1 MRAVRIHQP
10 GDHTALVVEEAPLPP
25 LATGDVLVEVR
36 AAGLVPDELSWP
48 GTWVDRAGRDRT
60 PSVPAHE
67 VAGVIIQVRYGTTG
81 FDLGDR
87 VFGLTDW
94 HRDGAAADYV
104 AVEAR
109 NLARM
114 PSSADFVQ
122 AAALPIAGLT
132 AWQGLFVHGRLQSGQ
147 TVVVHGA
154 GGGTGAV
161 AVQLAVDAGAQVI
174 GTGRTNAA
182 AVALGFGAAQ
192 FVDLDHER
200 FDDAEVGQVDLIF
213 DTIGGELLERSAA
226 RVRSGGTLVSITS
239 PPPVKP
245 VGGRALFFIVEPDRS
260 QLQELAHRVDGGRLR
275 PHVGATYSI
284 PAAPQAFAAKRRGL
298 LGKAVLTA

>member
-1 MRAVRIHQP
+1 MRAVRIHEH
-10 GDHTALVVEEAPLPP
+10 GDHTALVLEEAPLPP

-60 PSVPAHE
+60 PTVPAHE
-67 VAGVIIQVRYGTTG
+67 VAGVVSQVRYGTTG
-81 FDLGDR
+81 LDVGDR

-109 NLARM
+109 NLAPM
-114 PSSADFVQ
+114 PDSADFVH

-132 AWQGLFVHGRLQSGQ
+132 AWQGLFVHGRLEPGQ

-161 AVQLAVDAGAQVI
+161 AVQLAVDAGARVI
-174 GTGRTNAA
+174 GTGRTGAA
-182 AVALGFGAAQ
+182 AAALGFGAAH
-192 FVDLDHER
+192 FVDLDHQR
-200 FDDAEVGQVDLIF
+200 FEDAEVGPVDLIF
-213 DTIGGELLERSAA
+213 DTIGGELLHRSAA

-239 PPPVKP
+239 PPPAKP
-245 VGGRALFFIVEPDRS
+245 TNGRAAFFIVEPDRS
-260 QLQELAHRVDGGRLR
+260 QLEELARRVDTGRLR

-284 PAAPQAFAAKRRGL
+284 PQAAYAFAAKRQGL